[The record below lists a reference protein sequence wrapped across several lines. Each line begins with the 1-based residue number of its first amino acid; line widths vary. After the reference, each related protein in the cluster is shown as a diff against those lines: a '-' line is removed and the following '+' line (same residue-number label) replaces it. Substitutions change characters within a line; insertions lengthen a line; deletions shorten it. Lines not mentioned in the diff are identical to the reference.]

1 MFRSLSFILLLLFV
15 VFSLGCAKT
24 TEVRPQPQ
32 AQQKKV
38 LSPEE
43 QKKQQAEKLFMDGLI
58 DMQHGALDTA
68 VKHFREALKLD
79 PDSYN
84 ARLYLAD
91 VYGQQK
97 NHMLALDQYEKMIK
111 INPKDPRAYNGAISS
126 YIDMALL
133 KMALGVKDEAEKNGV
148 DPAGVAASL
157 GWVYYLSGDYENA
170 RKSYELIKGKGNET
184 LVTNNLGLIS
194 FSEGKYAEAL
204 GYFKEAV
211 EKNPD
216 SIVAPYFVALAETK
230 LGHEDEAI
238 KALKEGIKRDP
249 KLEDKVAGYN
259 AQFFPGGDPGDL
271 SPLFAKIKAEQEKE
285 KPAEGQKKEAP
296 AAASGTTSKEAR

>member
-1 MFRSLSFILLLLFV
+1 MSSRFISLTLGILMVASFAW
-15 VFSLGCAKT
+15 GCAKT

-43 QKKQQAEKLFMDGLI
+43 QKKQQAEGYFMKGLI

-68 VKHFREALKLD
+68 AKHFKAAIKLD
-79 PDSYN
+79 PESYN
-84 ARLYLAD
+84 ARMYLAN

-111 INPKDPRAYNGAISS
+111 INPKDPRAYNGAINS
-126 YIDMALL
+126 YIDMGLM

-157 GWVYYLSGDYENA
+157 GWAYYLSGDYKDA
-170 RKSYELIKGKGNET
+170 RKSYELIKGKGNDT
-184 LVTNNLGLIS
+184 LAINNLGLIS
-194 FSEGKYAEAL
+194 FGEGKYDEAL
-204 GYFKEAV
+204 GYFQEAV
-211 EKNPD
+211 KKNPD
-216 SIVAPYFVALAETK
+216 SVVAPYFVALTEAK

-259 AQFFPGGDPGDL
+259 VQFFPGGDPGDL

-285 KPAEGQKKEAP
+285 KPAAP
-296 AAASGTTSKEAR
+296 SGSKEAK